1 MVHIVL
7 QVKHIALGV
16 KVALHALILDHLK
29 EYSVLLLQAFFHIKV
44 TLTVLNAQL
53 ERNVLS

>member
-7 QVKHIALGV
+7 QVNNFAQGV

-29 EYSVLLLQAFFHIKV
+29 KYSVLLLQVFFHIKV
-44 TLTVLNAQL
+44 TLTASNAQL